1 MKALRP
7 VLALLFLS
15 LFVSNN
21 STAQKASYT
30 SPGGLS
36 IGFGAGYAYQ
46 KSDLANS
53 MGYGFD
59 FIFGSK
65 LYQKENAF
73 LSVDWKFR
81 FLAGV
86 NKAYDHRINTD
97 NTYSNIRYNFFN
109 YDVEV
114 GLTLNRLR
122 ERTRIIVSGF
132 AGVGITHGR
141 TFTDLYD
148 AGNNL
153 YDYSG
158 IDPNRDKT
166 SVHNDL
172 VALSDGNFETH
183 LVNKAALLPTAGLYL
198 GYQFTRSFALGVEF
212 KTNLCLT
219 ETNSFVGIDIDN
231 KVISGSPID
240 RNNYVS
246 LGFRW
251 RMGGGRSYRTST
263 HNYSAG
269 VTSTYAGT
277 TQTDNQIVTVSTQ
290 HPVVNI
296 IQPSAQSIHTGSSI
310 QTVKANIQNVSG
322 PDNISFSQNGF
333 PNNSFTYNA
342 NTQSFIG
349 NVTLRD
355 GENSIRITASNQI
368 STAEDLVIITLDN
381 PMAIVAPVTVVELTP
396 PAGNQEEIGI
406 PMVWFIQPATP
417 VEVTNNI
424 FRLSAETHN
433 VYGRNDVTLLVN
445 GADIHNFAF
454 GDNGIVSVSLFLA
467 EGVNT
472 MEIIA
477 RNEAGIAS
485 ESTFITYRKPV
496 YVGPVY
502 QQPVY
507 QQPVSQPVY
516 QQTVAQPV
524 YQQPVSQPVQEPVAQ
539 QPVYRPREPQ
549 QPVDTP
555 CRMPVIRA
563 IEPIQDQSSTDQES
577 YTIRAE
583 VRNAHG
589 NQLRLSSNGKPISFN
604 LNNSILSSSVP
615 LVSGLN
621 TIVLSASNECG
632 EDKISARINYVP
644 PVVIGPCASPQVTF
658 TLQQVQRNDATHELR
673 GSVSNVNNKAD
684 ISLTIDGNAFN
695 GFQFAPATGDMNALL
710 KLTPGSHTVSVKVN
724 NACGTD
730 ARSESVVL
738 EEEEE
743 EETCG
748 IRINPGNSDW
758 QFCMVT
764 PSGTFTR
771 QHLSNSNFS
780 YSGSASSL
788 YILPIAGGGN
798 ATVNGQPYP
807 LRSGQYYLFT
817 GGLNVKL
824 SSNNPGSMG
833 HWSVCITAGSAPKS
847 GNGNNRPKSPC
858 ESQDD
863 DKSKGQDNDK
873 SNGQGNDKNKRQE
886 NEGANGQANDKSNV
900 RNNGSSARQANDKS
914 NVQNNA
920 SSARQ
925 ANEKSNAQN
934 NDSSTRQANDKSTRT
949 GTRR

>member
-7 VLALLFLS
+7 ALGLIFLS
-15 LFVSNN
+15 LFVFNN
-21 STAQKASYT
+21 SMAQKASFT

-122 ERTRIIVSGF
+122 ERTRIILSGF

-166 SVHNDL
+166 SVYNDL

-251 RMGGGRSYRTST
+251 RMGGGRSHGGST
-263 HNYSAG
+263 NNYSAG
-269 VTSTYAGT
+269 VTSTYVGT
-277 TQTDNQIVTVSTQ
+277 TQIDNQIVTVSSP

-296 IQPSAQSIHTGSSI
+296 TQPSAESIHTGSLI
-310 QTVKANIQNVSG
+310 QTVKATIQNVSG
-322 PDNISFSQNGF
+322 PDNISFIQNGF

-342 NTQSFIG
+342 NTQNFIG
-349 NVTLRD
+349 NVTLRE
-355 GENSIRITASNQI
+355 GENSIRIMAANQI
-368 STAEDLVIITLDN
+368 STAEDQVIITLDN
-381 PMAIVAPVTVVELTP
+381 PMEVVNAVPIVELTP
-396 PAGNQEEIGI
+396 SAGNQEEIDI
-406 PMVWFIQPATP
+406 PMVRFIQPATP
-417 VEVTNNI
+417 VEVTNNF
-424 FRLSAETHN
+424 FRLSAETQN
-433 VYGRNDVTLLVN
+433 VHRRNDVTILVN

-454 GDNGIVSVSLFLA
+454 GDKGIVSVSLFLA
-467 EGVNT
+467 EGHNS

-477 RNEAGIAS
+477 RNEAGYAS
-485 ESTFITYRKPV
+485 ESTSVTYYKPV

-516 QQTVAQPV
+516 QQPVSQPV
-524 YQQPVSQPVQEPVAQ
+524 YQQPVSQPVYQQPVVQQPVSRPPVSQEPVS
-539 QPVYRPREPQ
+539 
-549 QPVDTP
+549 TP
-555 CRMPVIRA
+555 CRMPVIRP
-563 IEPIQDQSSTDQES
+563 IEPIQDQSSTDQQS

-589 NQLRLSSNGKPISFN
+589 NQLRLTSNGKPITFN
-604 LNNSILSSSVP
+604 LNNSLLSSSVP

-621 TIVLSASNECG
+621 TIVLSATNACG

-684 ISLTIDGNAFN
+684 ISITLDGRAMN
-695 GFQFAPATGDMNALL
+695 GFQFFPTTGDLSAIF
-710 KLTPGSHTVSVKVN
+710 KLVPGSHTVSVRVS

-730 ARSESVVL
+730 AKSESVSL
-738 EEEEE
+738 EEE

-748 IRINPGNSDW
+748 VRINPGNSDW

-764 PSGTFTR
+764 PSGTFNR

-780 YSGSASSL
+780 YSGSARSL
-788 YILPIAGGGN
+788 YFMPIGGGGT
-798 ATVNGQPYP
+798 ATVKGKPYTI
-807 LRSGQYYLFT
+807 RSGQYYLFT
-817 GGLNVKL
+817 GNINV
-824 SSNNPGSMG
+824 SVSTSHPGSMG
-833 HWSVCITAGSAPKS
+833 HWSVCITAGSEPAY

-858 ESQDD
+858 ESQ
-863 DKSKGQDNDK
+863 KNDK
-873 SNGQGNDKNKRQE
+873 PKAKDDPQPK
-886 NEGANGQANDKSNV
+886 ANDNPKPKAEDDNKPKANENVQPKANENVQPKANNDVKPRVRESESSN
-900 RNNGSSARQANDKS
+900 RTANDNSK
-914 NVQNNA
+914 
-920 SSARQ
+920 
-925 ANEKSNAQN
+925 
-934 NDSSTRQANDKSTRT
+934 RT

>member
-433 VYGRNDVTLLVN
+433 VYRRNDVTLLVN

-507 QQPVSQPVY
+507 QQPVS
-516 QQTVAQPV
+516 QPV

-604 LNNSILSSSVP
+604 LDNSLLSSSVP

-621 TIVLSASNECG
+621 TIILSASNECG

-644 PVVIGPCASPQVTF
+644 PVVITPCASPQLTF

-673 GSVSNVNNKAD
+673 GSVSNVKNKAE
-684 ISLTIDGNAFN
+684 ISLTLDGRAYN
-695 GFQFAPATGDMNALL
+695 GFQFSPATGELSAKF
-710 KLTPGSHTVSVKVN
+710 KLTPGSHTVSVKAS

-730 ARSESVVL
+730 AKSESVSL
-738 EEEEE
+738 EEEKEE
-743 EETCG
+743 ESCG

-758 QFCMVT
+758 QFCLVT

-771 QHLSNSNFS
+771 QNLSNSNFS
-780 YSGSASSL
+780 YSGSANSL

-798 ATVNGQPYP
+798 ATVNGNPYP

-824 SSNNPGSMG
+824 STENPGSMG
-833 HWSVCITAGSAPKS
+833 HWSVCITASRAPQS

-858 ESQDD
+858 EVEND
-863 DKSKGQDNDK
+863 DKSKGENNSPPKAKDNPPPKAKD
-873 SNGQGNDKNKRQE
+873 DNKPKA
-886 NEGANGQANDKSNV
+886 NE
-900 RNNGSSARQANDKS
+900 
-914 NVQNNA
+914 NVQPKPNNQEKPGVREDEN
-920 SSARQ
+920 SNRK
-925 ANEKSNAQN
+925 ANN
-934 NDSSTRQANDKSTRT
+934 NSQRS